1 LKIKL
6 IKPAIFLEN
15 EYRQFHNDWIDSGEK
30 PVPFVLKYF
39 DKNLS
44 EYIEAIE
51 GFSIGRNID
60 EIVRLV
66 EALQTVDQ
74 GKVLTPANWEKGDD
88 VMVPYYP
95 YTKEQL
101 AANPDLK
108 QEFYSLGNSMWF
120 KKAGK

>member
-1 LKIKL
+1 M
-6 IKPAIFLEN
+6 E
-15 EYRQFHNDWIDSGEK
+15 
-30 PVPFVLKYF
+30 V
-39 DKNLS
+39 
-44 EYIEAIE
+44 
-51 GFSIGRNID
+51 GRNID

-66 EALQTVDQ
+66 EALQTVDE

-95 YTKEQL
+95 YTKEQI